1 MLTALTSP
9 GYLHVDAVNIVA
21 YTTIPGGTTVLR
33 KIADLTLRRPRTL
46 LVLSFIAVV
55 AMGAIGFGAFGKLQG
70 GGFEDPDAPSSR
82 AKTLIEE
89 RFGGEDNLVL
99 LVRPDSGSLDSA
111 DVRDA
116 GKKLTAGLSDEP
128 QISHVSSYWGPGGS
142 ALISEDGTQALVL
155 AHVRGDST
163 EVADNA
169 KEVTDEWSGD
179 QGAIEVRTGGAAAL
193 NNDISSQVSADLAV
207 AESLA
212 VPLTLIL
219 LVIAFG
225 SFVAA
230 LLPLAI
236 GLIAVLGT
244 FAELSVLGG
253 LTDVSVFSINL
264 TTALGLGLGIDYGLL
279 IVSRFRERLSA
290 GDEVG
295 DALRTTVTTAGRTI
309 AFSAA
314 TVVAALAA
322 LLLFP
327 PFFLRSFAYAG
338 IGVVA
343 IAALAALIVVPA
355 LLAVLGHRV
364 NKGRMPWANAVR
376 RPDAPLWGNLAR
388 TVMRRPALTALPVLA
403 VLMLAASPL
412 LGATFGMPDER
423 VLPEDAQ
430 SRQVSTALE
439 RDFPGNSADAL
450 QIVTTAG
457 VAKDELGAYAGR
469 ISELDG
475 VVRVQASTGT
485 YAKGESSP
493 PGRSEAALARPDAQ
507 LLTVTPKAGDGQD
520 VVRSVRDMA
529 APGTGEA
536 LVGGR
541 DAQLIDTKASIGDR
555 LPAAIGMVV
564 GTTFV
569 LLFLFTGS
577 VVQPLRALVLN
588 TVSLTAA
595 IGAMVWIFQDGHLS
609 SFLGFTEMPMDT
621 SMTVLMFCIVFGLSM
636 DYEVFVTSRIK
647 ELHDAGADNT
657 TAVTRGLSR
666 TGRIVTMAAGLL
678 AVSFFAFGTSEISF
692 LQMFGLGSGL
702 AILIDAVAVR
712 GVLVPAAMRLL
723 GRSAWYAPRALKRLH
738 GKVGLEESAPMPE
751 PRPDAREPERTHAGV

>member
-1 MLTALTSP
+1 M
-9 GYLHVDAVNIVA
+9 
-21 YTTIPGGTTVLR
+21 
-33 KIADLTLRRPRTL
+33 LRRIAELALHRPRAL
-46 LVLSFIAVV
+46 LLLSLITVV
-55 AMGAIGFGAFGKLQG
+55 AMGAIGFGAFGKLQA

-82 AKTLIEE
+82 AQTLIEE
-89 RFGGEDNLVL
+89 KFGGEDNLVL
-99 LVRPDSGSLDSA
+99 LVRADSGDLDSA
-111 DVRDA
+111 AVRDA
-116 GKKLTAGLSDEP
+116 GRKLTKELKEERE
-128 QISHVSSYWGPGGS
+128 ISRVSSYWDAGGS
-142 ALISEDGTQALVL
+142 ALTSRDGSQALVL

-163 EVADNA
+163 EVADHT
-169 KEVTDEWSGD
+169 EEITGRWSGD
-179 QGAIEVRTGGAAAL
+179 QGPVDVRAGGGAAL
-193 NNDISSQVSADLAV
+193 NNDISEQVSADLAV
-207 AESLA
+207 AEAVA
-212 VPLTLIL
+212 VPLTLVL

-236 GLIAVLGT
+236 GLIAILGT
-244 FAELSVLGG
+244 FAELFVLGSV
-253 LTDVSVFSINL
+253 TDVSVFSVNL

-290 GDEVG
+290 GDDVG

-343 IAALAALIVVPA
+343 VAALAALIVVPA

-364 NKGRMPWANAVR
+364 NKGRLPWADAVR
-376 RPDAPLWGNLAR
+376 RPDAPVWGRIAR
-388 TVMRRPALTALPVLA
+388 TVMRRPVLTALPVLA
-403 VLMLAASPL
+403 VLLLAASPL
-412 LGATFGMPDER
+412 LGARFGMPDER

-439 RDFPGNSADAL
+439 KDFPGGSADAL

-457 VAKDELGAYAGR
+457 APQDELEAYAERVSR
-469 ISELDG
+469 IDG
-475 VVRVQASTGT
+475 VARVQSAGGVHTDGKT
-485 YAKGESSP
+485 TP
-493 PGRSEAALARPDAQ
+493 PGPAQAALGKPDAQ
-507 LLTVTPKAGDGQD
+507 LLTVTPETGSGAEERQD
-520 VVRSVRDMA
+520 TVRSIRGLA

-541 DAQLIDTKASIGDR
+541 DAQLVDTKASIGDR
-555 LPAAIGMVV
+555 LPGAIGMVV

-588 TVSLTAA
+588 TVSLTAS

-609 SFLGFTEMPMDT
+609 SVLGFTEMPMDT

-647 ELHDAGADNT
+647 ELHDEGAPNGE
-657 TAVTRGLSR
+657 AVTRGLSR

-678 AVSFFAFGTSEISF
+678 AVSFFAFATSEISF

-712 GVLVPAAMRLL
+712 GVLVPAAMRVL
-723 GRSAWYAPRALKRLH
+723 GRGAWYAPRALRRLH
-738 GKVGLEESAPMPE
+738 GKVGLEESAPRTRPE
-751 PRPDAREPERTHAGV
+751 PEERERTPAGV

>member
-1 MLTALTSP
+1 
-9 GYLHVDAVNIVA
+9 
-21 YTTIPGGTTVLR
+21 
-33 KIADLTLRRPRTL
+33 
-46 LVLSFIAVV
+46 
-55 AMGAIGFGAFGKLQG
+55 MGAIGFGAFGKLQA

-82 AKTLIEE
+82 AQTLIEE
-89 RFGGEDNLVL
+89 KFGGEDNLVL
-99 LVRPDSGSLDSA
+99 LVRADSGSLDSTA
-111 DVRDA
+111 VREA
-116 GKKLTAGLSDEP
+116 GKKLTEGLKDEP
-128 QISHVSSYWGPGGS
+128 RISHVSSYWGPGGS
-142 ALISEDGTQALVL
+142 ALTSKDGDQALVL

-163 EVADNA
+163 EVADNT
-169 KEVTDEWSGD
+169 KEITDEWSGSE
-179 QGAIEVRTGGAAAL
+179 GPIEVRAGGGAAL

-207 AESLA
+207 AEAIA

-244 FAELSVLGG
+244 FAELFVLGSI
-253 LTDVSVFSINL
+253 TDVSIFSVNL

-279 IVSRFRERLSA
+279 IVSRFRERLA
-290 GDEVG
+290 DGDEVG

-343 IAALAALIVVPA
+343 IAAVAALVVVPA

-364 NKGRMPWANAVR
+364 NKGRLPWADAVR

-388 TVMRRPALTALPVLA
+388 TVMRRPLLTALPVLA
-403 VLMLAASPL
+403 VLLLAASPL

-423 VLPEDAQ
+423 VLPEKAQ

-439 RDFPGNSADAL
+439 QDFPGNSSDDA
-450 QIVTTAG
+450 QVVTTAG
-457 VAKDELGAYAGR
+457 VTKAELDSYAG
-469 ISELDG
+469 SLSKLDG
-475 VVRVQASTGT
+475 VVRVQAASGT
-485 YAKGESSP
+485 YVDGQASP
-493 PGRSEAALARPDAQ
+493 PGRAQAALGRPDAQ
-507 LLTVTPKAGDGQD
+507 LLNVTPEAGAGQD
-520 VVRSVRDMA
+520 VVRSVRDVA
-529 APGTGEA
+529 VPGSAEA

-577 VVQPLRALVLN
+577 VVQPLRALLLN

-609 SFLGFTEMPMDT
+609 SVLGFTEMPMDT

-723 GRSAWYAPRALKRLH
+723 GRGAWYAPSALRKLH
-738 GKVGLEESAPMPE
+738 GKVGLEESAPSGSEPE
-751 PRPDAREPERTHAGV
+751 LPEPERESERTPAGV